1 MRHRAVWVLLCAWG
15 ASAPLALAWWSTRPL
30 AAEHAALVTMPAGGG
45 TEALPDRSV
54 TDSLLM
60 ATVARAPF
68 RATRRPPSRA
78 YDPEALAAASAPLA
92 TAPPKPT
99 LVLTGLIL
107 GPEPAAIIEGIPGR
121 EGSAVI
127 REGAQEGGIRVRRI
141 RAGDVVLVGLDTSWT
156 LKVRNPW

>member
-1 MRHRAVWVLLCAWG
+1 MRPRVTWVLLWALG

-30 AAEHAALVTMPAGGG
+30 AVERTVLVTRPAGAGTGG
-45 TEALPDRSV
+45 LPDRSV
-54 TDSLLM
+54 TDSLLK
-60 ATVARAPF
+60 VALAQAPF
-68 RATRRPPSRA
+68 RATRRPASRA
-78 YDPEALAAASAPLA
+78 YDPEAPAAASPSPA

-99 LVLTGLIL
+99 LVLTGLVL
-107 GPEPAAIIEGIPGR
+107 GSEPAAIIEGIPGR